1 MSRCKPCGHCSKG
14 PRPQV
19 PACLGMVPY
28 RWNSEKSDPRSA
40 IPRYEGCEEGV
51 GTGEGSMKELA
62 EEGTAGLQGCF
73 PKLMHLFS
81 KDIIQKIHFEMHLL
95 FHQAVS

>member
-1 MSRCKPCGHCSKG
+1 
-14 PRPQV
+14 
-19 PACLGMVPY
+19 
-28 RWNSEKSDPRSA
+28 
-40 IPRYEGCEEGV
+40 
-51 GTGEGSMKELA
+51 MKELA